1 MFLFII
7 KRISTSKINWPV
19 MQQENQK
26 VREFDQEMPQSHT
39 TDQPMTRPGRAKE
52 H

>member
-1 MFLFII
+1 
-7 KRISTSKINWPV
+7 

-26 VREFDQEMPQSHT
+26 VSEYDQEMPHPH
-39 TDQPMTRPGRAKE
+39 DQPMTRPGRSKK